1 MARAGREPDHPPAG
15 AGQDPALDGAK
26 QAHALDSA
34 KQTLRRRIL
43 AARAE
48 LTEQQRADAGRRL
61 RDAVLAMPQAQMA
74 GTVAAYYSV
83 GSEPPTR
90 SLVYALWK
98 RGTYVLLPRSRH
110 GENLGWASFEGPESM
125 APAAHGLLEPTEPA
139 TAAITSADLVIVPA
153 LAADRRGNRLGRG
166 RGYYDRALPLVGPL
180 IPTIA
185 LLYDGEL
192 LDELPAGPLDHP
204 VRMAVQPATGVTL
217 VG

>member
-1 MARAGREPDHPPAG
+1 MARAGHDPDQADPSAG
-15 AGQDPALDGAK
+15 AGQSAALAGAK
-26 QAHALDSA
+26 QA
-34 KQTLRRRIL
+34 LRRRIQ

-48 LTEQQRADAGRRL
+48 LTRQQRAEAGRRL

-83 GSEPPTR
+83 GTEPPTR

-98 RGTYVLLPRSRH
+98 RGTYVLLPCSRQ
-110 GENLGWASFEGPESM
+110 GENLAWASFEGPEAM
-125 APAAHGLLEPTEPA
+125 TAARHGLLEPTRPA

-153 LAADRRGNRLGRG
+153 LAADRRGNRLGWG

-192 LDELPAGPLDHP
+192 LDELPAGPLDYP
-204 VRMAVQPATGVTL
+204 VRMAAQPATGVTL